1 MPLFEIL
8 KCRANGR
15 PEAVL
20 SIVEADTIDDAR
32 AHAESLGDDCT
43 VRPIRLLE
51 QKRTLDQAL
60 GLLERQ
66 RETGADAR
74 HVPSRKAL
82 ALAHFIAKLYDPGS
96 RARLT
101 REQFLLRAKI
111 SAPSQVFSRDD
122 ILEGWTL
129 YCQISRLPAQERGA

>member
-8 KCRANGR
+8 RLRANGK

-32 AHAESLGDDCT
+32 THAEALGDDCT
-43 VRPIRLLE
+43 VRPVRLLE
-51 QKRTLDQAL
+51 HKDTLDQGL
-60 GLLERQ
+60 DLLERH
-66 RETGADAR
+66 RESCSRAR

-82 ALAHFIAKLYDPGS
+82 ALAHFIVKLYDPGS

-101 REQFLLRAKI
+101 HEQFLLRAKI
-111 SAPSQVFSRDD
+111 SAPSQVFSKDD

-129 YCQISRLPAQERGA
+129 YCQISRLPA